1 MLKTNVVKMEGIFLK
16 FFGQCRTLFPLCLID
31 TTVYLSKIK
40 PKQLWI
46 N

>member
-1 MLKTNVVKMEGIFLK
+1 MLKTNVVKMGGFFLK
-16 FFGQCRTLFPLCLID
+16 IFGQCRTLFHLCLID
-31 TTVYLSKIK
+31 ITVHLSKIK

>member
-1 MLKTNVVKMEGIFLK
+1 MLKTNVVKMGVK

-31 TTVYLSKIK
+31 TTVHLSKIK